1 MQNAPVIT
9 PAQIRAARGLMDWNR
24 QRLSTESGVPMSTLA
39 DYENE
44 RTKSMLSVNMGR
56 IISAF
61 ERHGVVF
68 TGSLGVTFKKG
79 AGADA

>member
-1 MQNAPVIT
+1 
-9 PAQIRAARGLMDWNR
+9 
-24 QRLSTESGVPMSTLA
+24 VPMSTLA

>member
-1 MQNAPVIT
+1 
-9 PAQIRAARGLMDWNR
+9 
-24 QRLSTESGVPMSTLA
+24 MSTLA

-61 ERHGVVF
+61 ERHGVIF
-68 TGSLGVTFKKG
+68 IGPLGVTFKKG
-79 AGADA
+79 GSSE

>member
-1 MQNAPVIT
+1 MQNAPVIS
-9 PAQIRAARGLMDWNR
+9 PAQIRAARGLMDWSR

-61 ERHGVVF
+61 ERHGVIF
-68 TGSLGVTFKKG
+68 IGSLGVTFKKG
-79 AGADA
+79 GSSE